1 MSSVLQHG
9 NTRAT
14 SQGKEMSQGKAHD
27 PGPFRKREYLC
38 SSVQGP
44 RKDPSMLG
52 AKLGPLENI
61 RQGSSYLTG
70 SLISVLSGML
80 FFFFYLWLRFCASNP
95 GNSSLDEC
103 FPTVVEGVMCPSN
116 EVHREGKTIQL
127 SSQSPVC
134 APALFSW
141 PFPPSYFLILR

>member
-80 FFFFYLWLRFCASNP
+80 FFFFFTCDWDSVPLILETVRWMNASPPWWREWCVLLMRSTEKERQSN
-95 GNSSLDEC
+95 
-103 FPTVVEGVMCPSN
+103 CPL
-116 EVHREGKTIQL
+116 K
-127 SSQSPVC
+127 
-134 APALFSW
+134 ALFVHQHYLVGL
-141 PFPPSYFLILR
+141 FPLHIF